1 MREIISIPLLQIM
14 TLSIFLL
21 LLFLPHISAEEGV
34 PADAKP
40 IPEQQFQQFVHP
52 LTDMPGSAKDIATSY
67 YFPGHT
73 DNKFPIGE
81 VVTVLCHFSNDD
93 QYPYN
98 VTAIM
103 GSLNAPYD
111 FGFHVQNYSYK
122 PLGVIIRPG
131 DEFTFEYQ
139 FQVCWTYVIIQSP

>member
-1 MREIISIPLLQIM
+1 MILS
-14 TLSIFLL
+14 LSILL
-21 LLFLPHISAEEGV
+21 TLFASLNGEEATEAAA
-34 PADAKP
+34 PQ
-40 IPEQQFQQFVHP
+40 QQFQQFIHP
-52 LTDMPGSAKDIATSY
+52 LTNMPGSAEDVETSY
-67 YFPGHT
+67 FFPKYS

-103 GSLNAPYD
+103 GSLNSPYD

-122 PLGVIIRPG
+122 PLGLVVRPG

-139 FQVCWTYVIIQSP
+139 FQVYCVM